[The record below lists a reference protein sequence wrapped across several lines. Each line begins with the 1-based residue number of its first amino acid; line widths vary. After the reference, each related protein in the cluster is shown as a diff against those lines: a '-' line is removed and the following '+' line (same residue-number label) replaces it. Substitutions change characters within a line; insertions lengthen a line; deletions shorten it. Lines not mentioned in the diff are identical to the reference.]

1 MTNINNLTD
10 VDGADVVDMSREA
23 FEINTISGVEY
34 SITSSNI
41 LTDDQTGRVV
51 AVFYDEYDL
60 AHVISAKSEMTQ
72 LRAALDQAAA
82 VADSDRIMLLQY
94 ESLRV
99 NFHLMVSN
107 LLGKD
112 YYNMGMDVYECDRIC
127 CEDITNKSSLSWLRK
142 LIQKEPKP

>member
-1 MTNINNLTD
+1 
-10 VDGADVVDMSREA
+10 MSREA
-23 FEINTISGVEY
+23 FEEYKNGVKILLGKAGETCASRNVDRDCRFEDFEAGRQSKQAEINE
-34 SITSSNI
+34 
-41 LTDDQTGRVV
+41 
-51 AVFYDEYDL
+51 
-60 AHVISAKSEMTQ
+60 

-82 VADSDRIMLLQY
+82 VADSNRIMLLQY
-94 ESLRV
+94 QSLRV

-107 LLGKD
+107 VLGKD